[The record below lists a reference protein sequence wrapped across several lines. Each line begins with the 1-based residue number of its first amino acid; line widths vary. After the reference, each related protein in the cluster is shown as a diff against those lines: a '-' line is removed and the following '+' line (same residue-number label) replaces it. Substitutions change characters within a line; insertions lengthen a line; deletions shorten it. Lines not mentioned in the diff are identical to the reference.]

1 MRDGKKVAFEFA
13 AACSKI
19 LMCSLQ
25 SIVGCVNS
33 GKIKESFFLMKKEL
47 G

>member
-25 SIVGCVNS
+25 SDGCCVNS
-33 GKIKESFFLMKKEL
+33 GKINQRFFNEKMD
-47 G
+47 